1 MPIIHVHILEGRS
14 DEKKKKMALRVSEAV
29 SETLGAPLESIR
41 VLVHETSPD
50 DWHIGGKSKSDRDRE
65 NNNR

>member
-14 DEKKKKMALRVSEAV
+14 EEKKNLMARRVSEAV
-29 SETLGAPLESIR
+29 SETLGAPLPTIR

-50 DWHIGGKSKSDRDRE
+50 EWFVGGQSKAERDRD
-65 NNNR
+65 NKT